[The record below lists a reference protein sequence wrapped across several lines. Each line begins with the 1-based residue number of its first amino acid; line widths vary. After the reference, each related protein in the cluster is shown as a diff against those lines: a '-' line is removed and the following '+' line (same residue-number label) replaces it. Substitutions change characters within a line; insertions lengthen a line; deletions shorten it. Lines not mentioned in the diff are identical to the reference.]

1 MDTALKFV
9 ADELERLLALPLRS
23 KGDLD
28 AWYLQARKLQ
38 KAVKEHAVELPE
50 EVWHFLADADTRSK
64 PHEAEYRALQ
74 EEMVRKCIEAL
85 RSAAYAS

>member
-9 ADELERLLALPLRS
+9 ADELERLLTLPLQS
-23 KGDLD
+23 KGDLHS
-28 AWYLQARKLQ
+28 WYVEARKLES
-38 KAVKEHAVELPE
+38 AAKEHAVELPE
-50 EVWHFLADADTRSK
+50 EVWHFLAEADIRSK

-74 EEMVRKCIEAL
+74 EGTVRKCIEAL